1 MSPCRLGIFDIDE
14 FFLMDDDSLSL
25 PQFLRSYEHEGV
37 GAVAFNRLV
46 SALRSSTVTYV
57 CHVVSPKV
65 SACTL
70 LPDSSLVRMNTS
82 TDLGGLS
89 SRPTPTT

>member
-1 MSPCRLGIFDIDE
+1 VSPYRLGIFDIDE

-46 SALRSSTVTYV
+46 SALRSGTVAYV
-57 CHVVSPKV
+57 CHVV
-65 SACTL
+65 
-70 LPDSSLVRMNTS
+70 
-82 TDLGGLS
+82 
-89 SRPTPTT
+89 

>member
-1 MSPCRLGIFDIDE
+1 
-14 FFLMDDDSLSL
+14 MDDDSLSL

-57 CHVVSPKV
+57 CRVVSPKV

-70 LPDSSLVRMNTS
+70 LPDSSLDRMNTS
-82 TDLGGLS
+82 TDLGDLS